1 MFFFVL
7 DFLFLVD
14 GWLFSISDVFAS
26 VGLEF
31 IGRNYAMG
39 GTAAGPEISMCWQE
53 IFGTDVDFVSWDYG
67 MTDGNAI
74 AKMLHYLY
82 RGGISPGRPA
92 LLCFHGGGRSRS
104 PREAATKQFEDMGFA
119 AFYGKSDDFTAMNTG
134 IPDSAALSVAEVAQ
148 LPPYVQNYKCGTSI
162 EKGDPDCG
170 ANKYT
175 SYLCPKRSKQTS
187 WHPGL

>member
-1 MFFFVL
+1 MVGCSL
-7 DFLFLVD
+7 
-14 GWLFSISDVFAS
+14 SISDVFAS

-82 RGGISPGRPA
+82 RGGSVRAGPPCCASMVGDGPA
-92 LLCFHGGGRSRS
+92 VHGKRRRSS
-104 PREAATKQFEDMGFA
+104 SKTWG
-119 AFYGKSDDFTAMNTG
+119 
-134 IPDSAALSVAEVAQ
+134 
-148 LPPYVQNYKCGTSI
+148 LPPFMGNPTTL
-162 EKGDPDCG
+162 P
-170 ANKYT
+170 
-175 SYLCPKRSKQTS
+175 R
-187 WHPGL
+187 

>member
-1 MFFFVL
+1 MTKNSSQKGKSGASYRLDYSIAERTIPNIVFFFVL

-82 RGGISPGRPA
+82 RGGSVRAGPPCCASMVGDGPA
-92 LLCFHGGGRSRS
+92 VHGKRRRSS
-104 PREAATKQFEDMGFA
+104 SKTWG
-119 AFYGKSDDFTAMNTG
+119 
-134 IPDSAALSVAEVAQ
+134 
-148 LPPYVQNYKCGTSI
+148 LPPFMGNPTTL
-162 EKGDPDCG
+162 P
-170 ANKYT
+170 
-175 SYLCPKRSKQTS
+175 R
-187 WHPGL
+187 